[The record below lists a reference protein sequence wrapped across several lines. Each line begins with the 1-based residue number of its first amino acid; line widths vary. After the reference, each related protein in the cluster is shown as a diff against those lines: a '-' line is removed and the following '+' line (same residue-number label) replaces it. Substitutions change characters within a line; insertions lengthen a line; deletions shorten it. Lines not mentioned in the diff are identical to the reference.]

1 MLLNNAGHLIQFIDV
16 GLDVLDPARVIP
28 LTMCDLDPLRLQNS
42 LLDFMGK
49 HNRPIYD
56 AADPTELLA

>member
-28 LTMCDLDPLRLQNS
+28 LTMCDPDPLRFQQS
-42 LLDFMGK
+42 LLDFVGK
-49 HNRPIYD
+49 HNRPMCD